1 MYRCYTYIYKKGNV
15 IEINYYPQNYN
26 YKLVLTNYLGTFL
39 YYITEDIENLLQVI
53 KERKDNFKLFNN
65 QMSDA
70 NKNEI
75 HHGKNCIRI
84 RVDSIVII
92 LFHP

>member
-1 MYRCYTYIYKKGNV
+1 M
-15 IEINYYPQNYN
+15 
-26 YKLVLTNYLGTFL
+26 FL
-39 YYITEDIENLLQVI
+39 YYITVDIVNLLQVI

-75 HHGKNCIRI
+75 YHGKNDITI
-84 RVDSIVII
+84 RVDNVVII